1 MAIQIVL
8 LFVLA
13 ALVIRLLPGGR
24 LRMWL
29 LSAVNV
35 AVIYSLQPQIPIRYM
50 NFWLPT
56 LTIYITVV
64 SWVLVTP
71 PGERRWKQNLPMLFF
86 LAAAALLMTLSR
98 YLELDISLLATR
110 PPNTAQAALGIA
122 AAALLL
128 VLCVRFARGAP
139 TLLATAVILLLGLFI
154 VLKVPALTLEAS
166 RLLRGMMGQ
175 TTNLATTLDLRWLG
189 YSYLAFRLIHT
200 LRDRA
205 QGRLPVVDLQEYF
218 IYVVFFPTI
227 SAGPIDRLDRFIKDL
242 RCPGPVETYWE
253 DALEGGKRVFIGIFK
268 KYVIADTLALVSINA
283 TNIDQVVNNGWLW
296 LLLYA
301 YAFQIF
307 FDFSGYSDIA
317 IGLGRVIGIRV
328 PENFQAP
335 YLKPSL
341 AQFWNNWHM
350 TLTQWIRAYYFN
362 PLTRW
367 MRSSK
372 NRLPAVTVLLIGQ
385 VTTMLLIGLWHGV
398 TVNFMIW
405 GLWHG
410 VGSFLEN
417 RWTVFSRP
425 FLDRISENRFARYG
439 LSGVS
444 ILLTFNYVA
453 LGWVWFALPEPTQ
466 AIQTL
471 LRLLGFA

>member
-1 MAIQIVL
+1 MEIQVIL

-13 ALVIRLLPGGR
+13 ALAIRLVNGGPLR
-24 LRMWL
+24 LWL

-35 AVIYSLQPQIPIRYM
+35 AVIYVLQPQVPIRYM

-56 LTIYITVV
+56 LTIFITVS

-71 PGERRWKQNLPMLFF
+71 PAERYWKRSLPMLLF

-98 YLELDISLLATR
+98 YLDIDFSILASR
-110 PPNTAQAALGIA
+110 PPNLSQAALILA

-128 VLCVRFARGAP
+128 ALSIRFARGTSP
-139 TLLATAVILLLGLFI
+139 LLSAAVILLLGLFI
-154 VLKVPALTLEAS
+154 VLKVPALALEAS
-166 RLLRGMMGQ
+166 RLLRGVMGQ
-175 TTNLATTLDLRWLG
+175 TPTLATAVDLRWLG
-189 YSYLAFRLIHT
+189 FSYLAFRLIHT

-205 QGRLPVVDLQEYF
+205 LGRLPVVGLQEYF

-227 SAGPIDRLDRFIKDL
+227 SAGPIDRLDRFITDL
-242 RCPGPVETYWE
+242 CSPTPRDTYWE
-253 DALEGGKRVFIGIFK
+253 DALEGGRRVFIGVFK
-268 KYVIADTLALVSINA
+268 KFVVADTLALISINA
-283 TNIDQVVNNGWLW
+283 SNIEQVVNNGWLW
-296 LLLYA
+296 ALLYA

-317 IGLGRVIGIRV
+317 IGLGRMLGIRV
-328 PENFQAP
+328 PENFHAP

-341 AQFWNNWHM
+341 GQFWNNWHI

-367 MRSSK
+367 LRSSK
-372 NRLPAVTVLLIGQ
+372 NRLPAVLVLLVGQ

-398 TVNFMIW
+398 TLNFLIW

-417 RWTVFSRP
+417 RWGIVSRP
-425 FLDRISENRFARYG
+425 FLDRLSENRFARLALTG
-439 LSGVS
+439 ISV
-444 ILLTFNYVA
+444 LLTFNYVS
-453 LGWVWFALPEPTQ
+453 LGWLWFALPEPGQ
-466 AIQTL
+466 AVHTL
-471 LRLLGFA
+471 LRLFGFT